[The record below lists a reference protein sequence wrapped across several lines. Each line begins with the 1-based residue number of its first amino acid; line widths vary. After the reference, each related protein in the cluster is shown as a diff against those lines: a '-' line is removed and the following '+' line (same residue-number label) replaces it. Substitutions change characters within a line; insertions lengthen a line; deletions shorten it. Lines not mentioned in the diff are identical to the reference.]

1 MLGTFDAAFTACIE
15 PMEQT
20 LLACSVLDDVPKED
34 LSKGIELLKSRFQ
47 QKMEPINNKL
57 QVSVYSR

>member
-1 MLGTFDAAFTACIE
+1 
-15 PMEQT
+15 MEQT